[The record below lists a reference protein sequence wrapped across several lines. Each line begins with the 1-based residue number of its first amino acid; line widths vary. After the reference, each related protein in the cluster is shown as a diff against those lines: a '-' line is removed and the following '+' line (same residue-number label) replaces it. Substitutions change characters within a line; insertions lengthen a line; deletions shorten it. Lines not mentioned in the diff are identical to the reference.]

1 MENMENMDIGNIA
14 DIADEAEKLL
24 DIEKKIAE
32 YEKLLEQKK
41 LLTEKLK
48 EKEKTVLAQIKEQYG
63 LTKND
68 IEYAAELKINNDD
81 LDMKGKII
89 AMIEDCGE
97 KVTDEYKETFR
108 KYAHDIHIAHVFEQ
122 IPMTMLKQIISID
135 AVKQYI
141 MKKEKA
147 KEADE
152 IEKVKRNM
160 RTGRLSDNTKYALK
174 YIADNSPSDK
184 EYMTHMKKVK
194 QLTTA
199 DANRIRW
206 YLLHKQYIIRN
217 GGRLVITNIGKAR
230 LSDE

>member
-1 MENMENMDIGNIA
+1 MMSEEEIISIEEVA
-14 DIADEAEKLL
+14 SEAEEYLEIEQKIKEMQALL
-24 DIEKKIAE
+24 EKKKSL
-32 YEKLLEQKK
+32 EK
-41 LLTEKLK
+41 KLK
-48 EKEKTVLAQIKEQYG
+48 EREKQVLQEIKEKYG
-63 LTKND
+63 LTK
-68 IEYAAELKINNDD
+68 EELERAAQLKVNSDD
-81 LDMKGKII
+81 LDLKDGLLGIV
-89 AMIEDCGE
+89 EECGAA
-97 KVTDEYKETFR
+97 VTEEYEEVFF
-108 KYAHDIHIAHVFEQ
+108 KYAEDIHIVHKFEQ
-122 IPMTMLKQIISID
+122 IPLETLKSVISIE

-194 QLTTA
+194 QLSTA